1 MALAVMIG
9 MIVMGVLGT
18 WQIEQS
24 VKTIKA
30 ASTAL
35 SVNNFILRHV
45 QELASNEQ
53 ISPESIASLTAA
65 IERSGFGAE
74 MTSISIWG
82 DWAYRLWQ

>member
-1 MALAVMIG
+1 MRSFTKQFLIMALAVIIG
-9 MIVMGVLGT
+9 MIVMGALGT

-35 SVNNFILRHV
+35 SVNNFILPHV

-53 ISPESIASLTAA
+53 LSRKHRELD
-65 IERSGFGAE
+65 GCH
-74 MTSISIWG
+74 
-82 DWAYRLWQ
+82 